1 MARNGT
7 ISNFPPGHSNTEKC
21 ATLGH
26 ESSKPDNRQF
36 MLKNPG
42 NRVGFQ
48 ATPILQ
54 IGQTISS
61 QKVKK
66 GQILKSLKRVNFTG
80 TSVDSKALELLLSN
94 CKNLQKMIMDDETW
108 NVFFS
113 MFEID
118 DDRGGISVGKIVFSN
133 IS

>member
-1 MARNGT
+1 
-7 ISNFPPGHSNTEKC
+7 
-21 ATLGH
+21 
-26 ESSKPDNRQF
+26 

-118 DDRGGISVGKIVFSN
+118 DDRGGISVGKNFFQKFREIDFT
-133 IS
+133 